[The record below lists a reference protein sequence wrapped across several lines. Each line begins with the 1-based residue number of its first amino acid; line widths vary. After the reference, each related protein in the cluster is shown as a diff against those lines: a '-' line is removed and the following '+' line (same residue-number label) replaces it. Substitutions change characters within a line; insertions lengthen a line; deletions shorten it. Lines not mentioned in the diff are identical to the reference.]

1 MSVKSIF
8 ASALLF
14 LGIILILI
22 ALISAYF
29 FLISFIERQ
38 SYGSGLL
45 FADVEIFG
53 LVTIIFTIMGAAIIF
68 ISRKILRLKSND
80 KKVSS

>member
-1 MSVKSIF
+1 MNVKSIF

-14 LGIILILI
+14 LGIFLILV
-22 ALISAYF
+22 ALISGYF
-29 FLISFIERQ
+29 FLMSFIERQ
-38 SYGSGLL
+38 RHGSGPL

-53 LVTIIFTIMGAAIIF
+53 LLTIIFTIMGTAIIF
-68 ISRKILRLKSND
+68 ISRKILRFKSND